1 MDMMYELDRDYLSS
15 VCEIKNNDNKLLASG
30 SLKEIKP
37 GEVTIGT
44 KYGEMPVVKFGE
56 KVKVSIHNFR
66 KGFKVIGGVVH
77 TSSPEFMCLKDVVQ
91 LVESEQRK
99 FFRAHT
105 NFKTMMDVV
114 KKPGLVNLNP
124 VEIEVVDI
132 SISGLGFKTD
142 YVIDPERSYNVEL
155 ELENKRCTLTFHV
168 VRMDF
173 NEDGECIYGCKL
185 EEMPD
190 SDTDIL
196 NSFVFHKQ
204 AESIRE
210 MRKNR

>member
-1 MDMMYELDRDYLSS
+1 MFELDRDYLSS
-15 VCEIKNNDNKLLASG
+15 VCEIKSQDNKLLASG
-30 SLKEIKP
+30 SLREIKP

-44 KYGEMPVVKFGE
+44 KYGEMPVVKFGT
-56 KVKVSIHNFR
+56 KVKISVHNFR

-77 TSSPEFMCLKDVVQ
+77 TSSPDFMCITEVVQ

-99 FFRAHT
+99 FFRADT
-105 NFKTMMDVV
+105 SFKTMMEVV
-114 KKPGLVNLNP
+114 RKPGHVNLNP
-124 VEIEVVDI
+124 VEIEVVNI

-155 ELENKRCTLTFHV
+155 ELENKSCTLTFHV

-173 NEDGECIYGCKL
+173 NDEGECIYGCQL
-185 EEMPD
+185 EEMPP